1 MTRSAPHRFSGILAV
16 LCLLGGCADVGPEL
30 GGLAE
35 EVAQHRRMWEA
46 RGQSAY
52 VYELERQCFCGVEAR
67 GPVRVTV
74 EGNQVT
80 GRIYSDSGGAV
91 PEPFAHLF
99 PTVDGLFDILEDAL
113 ARSAERVEVTWDDE
127 SGFPWSF
134 FIDYSVTM
142 ADEELGYSILSG
154 PS

>member
-1 MTRSAPHRFSGILAV
+1 MTRSAPHRFLGILA
-16 LCLLGGCADVGPEL
+16 LLSLLGGCADVGPEV

-35 EVAQHRRMWEA
+35 EVAQHRRIWEA
-46 RGQSAY
+46 RGQSTY
-52 VYELERQCFCGVEAR
+52 LFELERQCFCGTEAR

-80 GRIYSDSGGAV
+80 GRIYSDTGTAV
-91 PEPFAHLF
+91 PEPFADLF
-99 PTVDGLFDILEDAL
+99 PSVDGLFDILEDAL

-127 SGFPWSF
+127 SGVPLSF

-142 ADEELGYSILSG
+142 ADEELGYSVLSG